1 MRLQGLFLS
10 PAGLSLLSVFL
21 LLSFLMSPK
30 ALFHL
35 AVQRSSCYHL
45 PCHLQLP
52 LSFFLCPLFPVLPC
66 LYPFCNP
73 QDLLLPLLSVLLH
86 RYLYCCGRLLLFLNP
101 AFCVSGLSRYNHH
114 PNTVFVFFSLA
125 RDFFYPLQ
133 RTKNQNKLIVFVC

>member
-10 PAGLSLLSVFL
+10 PARLLLLSVFL
-21 LLSFLMSPK
+21 LLYFLMSSK

-52 LSFFLCPLFPVLPC
+52 LLFFLCPLFPVLPC
-66 LYPFCNP
+66 LYLFCNP

-86 RYLYCCGRLLLFLNP
+86 RYLYFYECLLLFHWLCLNQYLLDFLLMFLFLHSQLQYFLLFP
-101 AFCVSGLSRYNHH
+101 LCRAF
-114 PNTVFVFFSLA
+114 P
-125 RDFFYPLQ
+125 D
-133 RTKNQNKLIVFVC
+133 

>member
-10 PAGLSLLSVFL
+10 PAHLLLLSVFL
-21 LLSFLMSPK
+21 LLYFLMSPK
-30 ALFHL
+30 VLFHL
-35 AVQRSSCYHL
+35 AVQRSSYYHL

-86 RYLYCCGRLLLFLNP
+86 RYLYCCGHLLLFHWLYLNQY
-101 AFCVSGLSRYNHH
+101 L
-114 PNTVFVFFSLA
+114 L
-125 RDFFYPLQ
+125 DFLLMFLFLHFQLLYFLLFPLC
-133 RTKNQNKLIVFVC
+133 RACPD